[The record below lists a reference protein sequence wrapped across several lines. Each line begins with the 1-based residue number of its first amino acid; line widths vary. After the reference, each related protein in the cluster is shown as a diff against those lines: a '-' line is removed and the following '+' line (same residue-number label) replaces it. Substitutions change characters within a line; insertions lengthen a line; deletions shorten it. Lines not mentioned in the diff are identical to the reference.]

1 MNNVEELE
9 LLRKKIIRKEIII
22 SLIIISIVVLI
33 MMNTSAFQFVVIT
46 IFLGII
52 ITTAINSK
60 DTKRFIEIYK
70 KIVILDSLEKVFKN
84 ITYLPNEEMD
94 YYKIANT
101 NMMYMGD
108 YYHSNDYIKG
118 EYKNINF
125 ELADVEIEDEYTDSD
140 GDTHRITIFQG
151 QWFIFDFNKS
161 FKSDIQV
168 CEKTFGNAKRK
179 NKKYESKFKKVE
191 LESLEFNKKFNVYA
205 KEEIEAYYIL
215 TPNMMERILNVNE
228 KIKGDL
234 LFCFIYNKLHIGLYN
249 NRDLFE
255 PNIHKKIN
263 LERDTLKTM
272 EELNIITNFIDLMN
286 LDNDLF
292 RREV

>member
-168 CEKTFGNAKRK
+168 CEKTFRNAKRK

-234 LFCFIYNKLHIGLYN
+234 LFCFIDNKLHIGLYN

-255 PNIHKKIN
+255 PNIHKKII

>member
-9 LLRKKIIRKEIII
+9 LLRKKIIRKEIIM

-33 MMNTSAFQFVVIT
+33 MINTSAFQFVVIT

-168 CEKTFGNAKRK
+168 CEKTFRNAKRK
-179 NKKYESKFKKVE
+179 NQKYESKFKKVE
-191 LESLEFNKKFNVYA
+191 LESLEFNRKFNVYA

-234 LFCFIYNKLHIGLYN
+234 LFCFIDNKLHIGLYN

>member
-1 MNNVEELE
+1 ML
-9 LLRKKIIRKEIII
+9 K
-22 SLIIISIVVLI
+22 
-33 MMNTSAFQFVVIT
+33 
-46 IFLGII
+46 
-52 ITTAINSK
+52 
-60 DTKRFIEIYK
+60 
-70 KIVILDSLEKVFKN
+70 
-84 ITYLPNEEMD
+84 
-94 YYKIANT
+94 
-101 NMMYMGD
+101 
-108 YYHSNDYIKG
+108 
-118 EYKNINF
+118 
-125 ELADVEIEDEYTDSD
+125 
-140 GDTHRITIFQG
+140 
-151 QWFIFDFNKS
+151 
-161 FKSDIQV
+161 
-168 CEKTFGNAKRK
+168 EKT
-179 NKKYESKFKKVE
+179 KKYESKFKKVE

-234 LFCFIYNKLHIGLYN
+234 LFCFIDNKLHIGLYN